1 MLTTQNDL
9 ILRDIVAKYGS
20 LQEPDFGFQVDAM
33 AARPFAAMVDE
44 LMVHFFVKDTTHGND
59 ASFVYVLR
67 HGDQERILQLSMVGG
82 YGVLF
87 RTGEDGLSLVEP
99 SDQNVSW
106 EDEVIRHL
114 ARKYKVS
121 LLGRS
126 VLGSRV
132 PLRLFHTEPKNVR
145 FFHALF
151 CEGDSE
157 FQGLMMGGQEEAM
170 GMAACG

>member
-1 MLTTQNDL
+1 M
-9 ILRDIVAKYGS
+9 GFC
-20 LQEPDFGFQVDAM
+20 FGCA
-33 AARPFAAMVDE
+33 
-44 LMVHFFVKDTTHGND
+44 G
-59 ASFVYVLR
+59 
-67 HGDQERILQLSMVGG
+67 
-82 YGVLF
+82 
-87 RTGEDGLSLVEP
+87 DGLSLVEP

>member
-1 MLTTQNDL
+1 MLTTQSDL
-9 ILRDIVAKYGS
+9 ILQDIVAKYGS
-20 LQEPDFGFQVDAM
+20 LQEPDFGFQVQAM
-33 AARPFAAMVDE
+33 ASRPFAALVDE

-87 RTGEDGLSLVEP
+87 RTGQDGLSLVEP
-99 SDQNVSW
+99 SEQNVSW

-121 LLGRS
+121 LLGRN
-126 VLGSRV
+126 VLSSRV

-145 FFHALF
+145 FFQALF
-151 CEGDSE
+151 CEGDGE
-157 FQGLMMGGQEEAM
+157 FQSLMMGTHEEVM

>member
-1 MLTTQNDL
+1 MLTTQSDS
-9 ILRDIVAKYGS
+9 ILQDIVAKYGS

-33 AARPFAAMVDE
+33 AKRPFAALVDE
-44 LMVHFFVKDTTHGND
+44 LMVHFFIKDTTHGQD

-67 HGDQERILQLSMVGG
+67 HGDQERILHLSMIGG

-87 RTGEDGLSLVEP
+87 RTGENGLSLVEP
-99 SDQNVSW
+99 SEQNVSW

-126 VLGSRV
+126 VLTQRV
-132 PLRLFHTEPKNVR
+132 PLRLFHAEPKNVR

-151 CEGDSE
+151 SEGNSE
-157 FQGLMMGGQEEAM
+157 LLMAGHEEAV